1 MNSEYIGKLQLNDKV
16 DITDP
21 CYDKA
26 VGWCRITSECKSG
39 EYTGYAIVA
48 DTEWGKRVVSIAI
61 YKDGKIVDTDSMEL
75 IGNIGVDAGLAGFF
89 NNKPD
94 FDSNGWCDFLDKF
107 VDHDKGDYWDC
118 GYGLFSESGYGDG
131 SYDVYATPDRDAFMI
146 VFIEDDDDDEDD
158 ED

>member
-1 MNSEYIGKLQLNDKV
+1 MEYIGKLQLNDKV

-21 CYDKA
+21 CYDKD
-26 VGWCRITSECKSG
+26 VWCRMTSECKSG
-39 EYTGYAIVA
+39 EYTGYATIA
-48 DTEWGKRVVSIAI
+48 DTDVGWGKRVISIAI
-61 YKDGKIVDTDSMEL
+61 YKDDKIVDIDSMEL

-94 FDSNGWCDFLDKF
+94 FIGHEWHDFLDKF
-107 VDHDKGDYWDC
+107 IDYDEDKNYWDC

-146 VFIEDDDDDEDD
+146 VFIDDDEDD